1 MSFTFKS
8 AISNRSWR
16 NKVVSLI
23 KQSKK
28 DQYSAIINENNNN
41 PGSIWK
47 LFKEIG
53 INKQKS
59 NASISTVK
67 INGQETED
75 HNKIA
80 NAFNN
85 FFVSVASKLKEPIE
99 HSNFEKL
106 KTFCNNKIPDGT
118 VFTIPEVSKETI
130 E

>member
-1 MSFTFKS
+1 MIEAIKTRDRYKS
-8 AISNRSWR
+8 LNDDIHYRNWR

-28 DQYSAIINENNNN
+28 AQYSAIINENNNN

-47 LFKEIG
+47 LFKEID

-59 NASISTVK
+59 NASILTVK

-85 FFVSVASKLKEPIE
+85 FLSQL
-99 HSNFEKL
+99 HQN
-106 KTFCNNKIPDGT
+106 
-118 VFTIPEVSKETI
+118 
-130 E
+130 